1 MTTSNLPV
9 TGKSRIEIEYCT
21 QCRWMLRATWL
32 AQEILQTFDEHIS
45 EIALRPGSGGV
56 FRVRVNQTTVWDRAA
71 DGAMPELRILKLR
84 IRDIAAPEKSLGHTD
99 RVSEDLNRDA

>member
-1 MTTSNLPV
+1 MTNYNLPV
-9 TGKSRIEIEYCT
+9 TDKSRIEIEYCT

-56 FRVRVNQTTVWDRAA
+56 FRVRVNQTTVWDRAT
-71 DGAMPELRILKLR
+71 DGAMPELRILKQR

-99 RVSEDLNRDA
+99 RVSEDINRDA